1 MRSVT
6 CPSCDF
12 VSWAVGNNCKRCGK
26 PLPSDYSAPKPPP
39 PAYDYGYDHGSAP
52 NHYGAAPN
60 YYGSAH
66 DYFDPPTKKRVGH
79 AIASLAIGIAGFCT
93 FGLFLIGSIVGTT
106 LGIVA
111 LKKEG
116 REPARYGGRG
126 MAIAGIVLNVAAL
139 VMIVPMGI
147 IAAIAIPNLLASR
160 RAANEASA
168 IRIIRVVAAAEQTYQ
183 AMDAKGE
190 FGDLNE
196 LIGENLI
203 DPQLSAGVKNGYRF
217 TLVNYHDDFEVSA
230 TPVGEAGRRSFL
242 YTSEDGQVHVR
253 LGREPAT
260 AKDPPLGYDSERRS
274 SRSSLP
280 APDGPAY
287 DPSN

>member
-12 VSWAVGNNCKRCGK
+12 VSWAVGDNCKRCGK
-26 PLPSDYSAPKPPP
+26 PLPSDYSAPKQPPP
-39 PAYDYGYDHGSAP
+39 PPSYGYGHD
-52 NHYGAAPN
+52 YGAAPN
-60 YYGSAH
+60 YYGGAH
-66 DYFDPPTKKRVGH
+66 DYFDPPAKKRAGH

-93 FGLFLIGSIVGTT
+93 FGLFLIGSVVGTI

-126 MAIAGIVLNVAAL
+126 MAIAGIVLNIAAL
-139 VMIVPMGI
+139 VMIFPMGI

-168 IRIIRVVAAAEQTYQ
+168 LNTIRVVATAEQTYQ
-183 AMDAKGE
+183 AMDARGE
-190 FGDLNE
+190 YGDLSE
-196 LIGENLI
+196 LIGEHLI
-203 DPQLSAGVKNGYRF
+203 DPQLSSGVKNGYRF
-217 TLVNYHDDFEVSA
+217 TLVNTDDDFEFSA

-242 YTSEDGQVHVR
+242 YSSEDGEVHVR
-253 LGREPAT
+253 IGGPAT
-260 AKDPPLGYDSERRS
+260 ADDPPLGYDSERRS
-274 SRSSLP
+274 SRGSLP
-280 APDGPAY
+280 SPGRPAY
-287 DPSN
+287 APSN